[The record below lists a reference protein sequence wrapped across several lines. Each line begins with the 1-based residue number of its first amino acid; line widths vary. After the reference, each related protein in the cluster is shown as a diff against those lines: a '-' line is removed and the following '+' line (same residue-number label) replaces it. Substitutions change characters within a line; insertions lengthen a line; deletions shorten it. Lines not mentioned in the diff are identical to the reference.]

1 MHVVVVGAGV
11 LGASAAYHLA
21 REGCEVSLVDR
32 VDEGRATAAGAGIVC
47 PWGSLVEDPASYAL
61 LEAGARYYHELV
73 PRLAEDGEHDLG
85 YARVGGLYVPAEARE
100 LEQLER
106 RARARARAAP
116 EAGTIERLSPQQACA
131 LFPPLRREQPALF
144 ISGGARVDGR
154 RLAAALQR
162 AAVKRKARFLTGAA
176 ELIPQG
182 SRVAGVRVAGERLEA
197 DRVLV
202 AAGAWAPA
210 LLQAVGIGLGVAPQR
225 GQIVHLRQSGT
236 DTARWP
242 VLLPLS
248 SYYLLAF
255 EDSRVVVGATRETNS
270 GFDYRLTAAGVA
282 EVLNAGLAV
291 APGLAAW
298 TLSEIR
304 IGFRPLADDN
314 RPKLGPAPGIDNL
327 FVANGLGPSGLTMGP
342 YAGALMAD
350 AVLGRPP
357 KLALTPYALSNGKDR
372 ARCDNDRHQG
382 GAET

>member
-1 MHVVVVGAGV
+1 MRVVVVGAGV
-11 LGASAAYHLA
+11 LGASVAYHLV

-32 VDEGRATAAGAGIVC
+32 ADEGRATAAGAGIVC
-47 PWGSLVEDPASYAL
+47 PWGSLIEDAASYAL
-61 LEAGARYYHELV
+61 LAGGARCYQELV

-85 YARVGGLYVPAEARE
+85 YARVGGLYVPAEARD
-100 LEQLER
+100 LDGVER
-106 RARARARAAP
+106 RARARARVAP
-116 EAGTIERLSPQQACA
+116 EAGNIERLSPQQARA
-131 LFPPLRREQPALF
+131 LFPPLRPDQPALF

-162 AAVKRKARFLTGAA
+162 AAVKRKARFISGSA
-176 ELIPQG
+176 ELVPRG
-182 SRVAGVRVAGERLEA
+182 SRVRGVRVGGELLEA
-197 DRVLV
+197 DCVVL
-202 AAGAWAPA
+202 AAGAWAPG
-210 LLQAVGIGLGVAPQR
+210 LLAATGISLGVAPQR

-314 RPKLGPAPGIDNL
+314 RPKLGRAPGIDNL

-342 YAGALMAD
+342 YAGALVAD
-350 AVLGRPP
+350 AVLGKSP
-357 KLALTPYALSNGKDR
+357 KLSLAPYALSAASQER
-372 ARCDNDRHQG
+372 AEPG
-382 GAET
+382 